1 MHTKAEEIPYS
12 PEASDQD
19 SVAHACFIPSKMFP
33 SFLTT
38 IQLDLLPH
46 QNSFSVKALKLNF
59 KVKAKFF
66 YLFLLTGKHQGL
78 CLGATY
84 PITNSATSG
93 AAAEPV
99 WCVPEPT
106 RTPLQEQKQ
115 CWAANIPLPT
125 LLDHGNWTGYEDV

>member
-1 MHTKAEEIPYS
+1 M
-12 PEASDQD
+12 
-19 SVAHACFIPSKMFP
+19 
-33 SFLTT
+33 

-46 QNSFSVKALKLNF
+46 QNSFSVKTLKLNF

-66 YLFLLTGKHQGL
+66 YLFLLTGQHQGL

-84 PITNSATSG
+84 PITNCATSG

-99 WCVPEPT
+99 WCVPEPA

-115 CWAANIPLPT
+115 SWAANIPLPA
-125 LLDHGNWTGYEDV
+125 LLDPDNWTGYEDV